1 MLKNYFIVT
10 FRNIQRN
17 LGYSVINVFGLA
29 LGITCSLVLF
39 LMISFFTSFDNYHPN
54 GDRIYRVV
62 NKTVVNGNEDYTPG
76 VPAPFSDAF
85 RSEVTGLEK
94 VLFISGSY
102 NGLFTVEHNGDKK
115 IFEQEERF
123 GYTDS
128 TYFSVFSRKIISG
141 NYKTVLIEPGQVI
154 LSESSARK
162 FFGDDDPIGK
172 SIRLNNEL
180 DLKVTGIMEDAPD
193 NTNLPFEI
201 LISYASIK
209 KEKDGYGWN
218 STFSDDQCY
227 VLLKEGTDPSAINIQ
242 FHDFIK
248 KYRGEENAENSTWW
262 LQPLSD
268 LSYDVRFSNYRYST
282 VSKSSI
288 LAMGIVAVFLILTA
302 CINFVNLSTAVAVKR
317 SKEVGIRKVLGSQRG
332 QLILQ
337 YLSETSFITLIAI
350 VISVGLSE
358 LAFIQLNQFLELNL
372 HIDLTNYTVI
382 IFLIGVGLVV
392 SLVSGSYPALLL
404 SGFSPALALK
414 NKITNR
420 STGGY
425 ALRRGLVVF
434 QFVISQLLIV
444 GTIILLSQMNYLD
457 KKDLGFNKEA
467 IISVPIP
474 ENEGI
479 QPKRALKSSMT
490 QISGVA
496 GTTLCTTPPSSG
508 SISSTN
514 FSLAG
519 VEDSHRAHVKEGDAD
534 YMDLFQLKLIAGR
547 NLQPT
552 DTIAAAL
559 VNERLM
565 HEVGIENPEEVIG
578 REITIWRKRIPIV
591 GVVADFHTTSLIRP
605 IDPVVIMSDLED
617 YRSIAVK
624 LEQGKYKEAIEGIEK
639 AWSAQYPDYLFS
651 YDFVDRQIAEFY
663 ENEQRMSVLL
673 MIFSGIAIT
682 IGCLGLYGLISFMA
696 NEKEKEIG
704 VRKVLGASIGNIFYI
719 FSREFIVL
727 VVVAFAI
734 AAPLAGYIMDQWL
747 GNFAYRVPLST
758 IMFAAGLFTTTAIA
772 FLTVGY
778 RSMRAAL
785 VNPVEALRNE

>member
-1 MLKNYFIVT
+1 MLKNYLVVT

-17 LGYSVINVFGLA
+17 FSYSVINVFGLA

-39 LMISFFTSFDNYHPN
+39 LMISFFTSFDDYHPN

-62 NKTVVNGNEDYTPG
+62 HSSDSNGNKDFTAG

-85 RSEVTGLEK
+85 RSDVSGLEK

-102 NGLFTVEHNGDKK
+102 NGLFTIDHNGTKK

-128 TYFSVFSRKIISG
+128 TFFSLFSRGMISG
-141 NYKTVLIEPGQVI
+141 NYKTALIEPGQVI

-162 FFGDDDPIGK
+162 FFGEEDPINK
-172 SIRLNNEL
+172 SIRLNNET
-180 DLKVTGIMEDAPD
+180 DLTVTGVMEDAPD
-193 NTNLPFEI
+193 NTNIPFEI
-201 LISYASIK
+201 LISYATIK
-209 KEKDGYGWN
+209 KAKDEYGWN
-218 STFSDDQCY
+218 STYSDDQCY
-227 VLLKEGTDPSAINIQ
+227 LMLKSDIDPSSINSQ
-242 FHDFIK
+242 FHDFIE
-248 KYRGEENAENSTWW
+248 KYLGEENSKNSNWW

-288 LAMGIVAVFLILTA
+288 MAMGIVAVFLILTA
-302 CINFVNLSTAVAVKR
+302 CINFVNLSTAVAVRR

-337 YLSETSFITLIAI
+337 YLAETSLITLFAI
-350 VISVGLSE
+350 IISVGLSE

-372 HIDLTNYTVI
+372 HIDLTDPSVI
-382 IFLIGVGLVV
+382 TFLVGVGLVV

-414 NKITNR
+414 NRITNR
-420 STGGY
+420 STGGF

-444 GTIILLSQMNYLD
+444 GTVILLSQMNYLD

-467 IISVPIP
+467 IISVPVP
-474 ENEGI
+474 ENEGV
-479 QPKRALKSSMT
+479 QPKRALKSALDQM
-490 QISGVA
+490 SGVV
-496 GTTLCTTPPSSG
+496 GTTLCTSPPSSG
-508 SISSTN
+508 NISSTN
-514 FSLAG
+514 FSVAG
-519 VEDSHRAHVKEGDAD
+519 VEDSYRTHVKEGDVD
-534 YMDLFQLKLIAGR
+534 YLNLFQLKLVAGR

-552 DTIAAAL
+552 DTFTTAL

-565 HEVGIENPEEVIG
+565 REVGIENPDEIIG
-578 REITIWRKRIPIV
+578 REMKIWGKKIPIV

-605 IDPVVIMSDLED
+605 IDPAVIISELAD

-624 LEQGKYKEAIEGIEK
+624 LEPGKYNEAIEEIEK

-651 YDFVDRQIAEFY
+651 YDFLDREIAEFY

-719 FSREFIVL
+719 FSKEFTIL
-727 VVVAFAI
+727 VIVAFVI

-747 GNFAYRVPLST
+747 GNFAYRVPLSA
-758 IMFAAGLFTTTAIA
+758 IMFAAGLLTTATIA